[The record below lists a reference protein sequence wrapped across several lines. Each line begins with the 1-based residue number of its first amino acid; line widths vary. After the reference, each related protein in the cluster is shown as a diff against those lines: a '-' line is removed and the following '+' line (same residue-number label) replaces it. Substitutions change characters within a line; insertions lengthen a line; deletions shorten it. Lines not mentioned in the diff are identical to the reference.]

1 MEDLRSVTWRC
12 RRGALEL
19 DIVLSRFLESSYQQ
33 LQAEEKQTFSKL
45 LDEQD
50 PSLLQWLMGR
60 SLPENEKLAAIVKK
74 IRDQN

>member
-1 MEDLRSVTWRC
+1 MEELRSVAWRC

-19 DIVLSRFLESSYQQ
+19 DLVLSRFLESGYQQ
-33 LQAEEKQTFSKL
+33 LQQEEKQTFSML

-50 PSLLQWLMGR
+50 PLLLEWLMGR

-74 IRDQN
+74 IRD